1 MDGSGARLGFLG
13 ALMALA
19 GWGVARS
26 VTEAE
31 ALAAAG
37 AWSARNGHLVS
48 KAAATSAVG
57 SPEAVC
63 GASGEVLFYLVPA
76 ANGEQTLAVA
86 GETRLEPILAV
97 FSGAGSAGG
106 AAMVD
111 ILRADAAGRLAAL
124 ESGTVEVARLAASA
138 EAATPEEARW
148 AELLGKPDA
157 GAPALLA
164 EEEGIADTPER
175 QFAFIRAWQREQLT
189 HWAQRTT
196 NRYLTTVDVPVYNYY
211 TPGKNYPCGCVATA
225 AASVLEFLRVPAG
238 PSGVT
243 KKCTVDDESK
253 DFTTKG
259 GAYDW
264 SILPTWVRGGTT
276 LTEAQRELLGR
287 VTYDV
292 GVLLGM
298 KWAPGASSAFTPA
311 LAEVFAT
318 YFNLPATRYAT
329 NIMAEE
335 YGPLIYAPILCGRP
349 VILSIQGSEGHAV
362 VAVGYAETTQG
373 VAYTRI
379 FMGYGGSQDGWYALP
394 KIATTYSVVKGAV
407 TMIGGAEDP
416 VIPVY
421 GRVTSAAGAPAG
433 FVEVSLLGH
442 TVATSPFG
450 TFAFLLR
457 PSKVPM
463 GQTLTLTVGGH
474 NYPITTTNV
483 WTGEAEDYCY
493 IGLPEAV
500 AGQVSAYALACAL
513 PPEQK
518 ISLPA
523 GTATLTVRTLPLAAQ
538 NMAKREQKLILLL
551 TGPSESADSIALQ
564 TALAQAAA
572 TLNER
577 AIVCLCDE
585 TLAFAWWR
593 SPEIRL
599 GLFDPTLFSATSS
612 WEENAPALIDVAATP
627 ERLAALVRN
636 SHTLTVSGEAKPIP
650 AAWLAKHFPAAA
662 TEALPALA
670 TEDSDGDGFTNAQ
683 EYILGTDPTDATSRF
698 RFGPFRAQADG
709 SLVPAYDTVSGRKY
723 TLQGKAALGDAWGD
737 PTAESR
743 FFRVLI
749 SLP

>member
-1 MDGSGARLGFLG
+1 MQLKALGVGLAGVLWALPAWVGARP
-13 ALMALA
+13 
-19 GWGVARS
+19 
-26 VTEAE
+26 VTADE
-31 ALAAAG
+31 ALAAAA
-37 AWSARNGHLVS
+37 AWSARNDHLVEAADKVS
-48 KAAATSAVG
+48 AAT
-57 SPEAVC
+57 PEVQTITDE
-63 GASGEVLFYLVPA
+63 SGQLLFYLVPA

-97 FSGAGSAGG
+97 FSGAGTAGG
-106 AAMVD
+106 AAMMD
-111 ILRADAAGRLAAL
+111 ILRADVAGRLAAL
-124 ESGTVEVARLAASA
+124 GTGEVQRLAASAEA

-164 EEEGIADTPER
+164 AEGIADTPER

-189 HWAQRTT
+189 HWAQGTT
-196 NRYLTTVDVPVYNYY
+196 NRYLTTVNVPVYNYY
-211 TPGKNYPCGCVATA
+211 TPGNYPCGCVATA

-238 PSGVT
+238 PSGIT
-243 KKCTVDDESK
+243 KACAVDGKSK

-298 KWAPGASSAFTPA
+298 QWTSGASAAFTPA

-318 YFNLPATRYAT
+318 YFNLSATRYAS

-394 KIATTYSVVKGAV
+394 KIAETYSVVKGAV

-450 TFAFLLR
+450 TFAFLLK
-457 PSKVPM
+457 PSEVPV
-463 GQTLTLTVGGH
+463 GQPLTLTVGGH

-483 WTGEAEDYCY
+483 LTGEAEDYCY

-518 ISLPA
+518 IALPA

-551 TGPSESADSIALQ
+551 TGPSEAADSIALQ
-564 TALAQAAA
+564 TALAQSAA

-577 AIVCLCDE
+577 VIVCLCDE

-593 SPEIRL
+593 SPEVRL
-599 GLFDPTLFSATSS
+599 GLFDPALFSATST

-683 EYILGTDPTDATSRF
+683 EYILGTDPNDATSRF
-698 RFGPFRAQADG
+698 RFGPFRAQEDG
-709 SLVPAYDTVSGRKY
+709 SLRPDFEQVAGRKY
-723 TLQGKAALGDAWGD
+723 TLQGKASLSDEWGTVEAD
-737 PTAESR
+737 SR
-743 FFRVLI
+743 FFRVQI
-749 SLP
+749 ALP

>member
-1 MDGSGARLGFLG
+1 MQNRWFGL
-13 ALMALA
+13 ALA
-19 GWGVARS
+19 GVFWALPGLLGARA
-26 VTEAE
+26 VTAEEAV
-31 ALAAAG
+31 AAAT
-37 AWSARNGHLVS
+37 AWSARNAHLVE
-48 KAAATSAVG
+48 AAAGSVG
-57 SPEAVC
+57 APEVVTDEA
-63 GASGEVLFYLVPA
+63 GRVLFYLVPA
-76 ANGEQTLAVA
+76 ANGTQTLAVS

-97 FSGAGSAGG
+97 FSGAGTAGD

-124 ESGTVEVARLAASA
+124 GSTAVPLLKATASGDERPS
-138 EAATPEEARW
+138 PEETRW
-148 AELLGKPDA
+148 AALLGVSSTDGPTLKA
-157 GAPALLA
+157 T
-164 EEEGIADTPER
+164 EGIADTPER

-189 HWAQRTT
+189 HWAQKTT
-196 NRYLTTVDVPVYNYY
+196 NRYLPTVDVPVYNYH
-211 TPGKNYPCGCVATA
+211 TPGNYPCGCVATA

-238 PSGVT
+238 PSGIT
-243 KKCTVDDESK
+243 KACKVNDKSK

-298 KWAPGASSAFTPA
+298 QWTSDASASFTSN
-311 LAEVFAT
+311 LADVFAT

-329 NIMAEE
+329 NIMAAD

-349 VILSIQGSEGHAV
+349 VILSIQGSTEWSGHAV

-379 FMGYGGSQDGWYALP
+379 FMGYGGQQDGWYALP
-394 KIATTYSVVKGAV
+394 KIADTYSVVKGAV

-450 TFAFLLR
+450 TFAFLLK
-457 PSKVPM
+457 PSEVPVS
-463 GQTLTLTVGGH
+463 QPLTLTVGGH
-474 NYPITTTNV
+474 DYPITTTNV
-483 WTGEAEDYCY
+483 LTGEAEDYCY
-493 IGLPEAV
+493 IGLPEAD
-500 AGQVSAYALACAL
+500 AGLVLAHLLACAL
-513 PPEQK
+513 PPEQQ
-518 ISLPA
+518 IALPA
-523 GTATLTVRTLPLAAQ
+523 GTATLAVRTLPQAAQ
-538 NMAKREQKLILLL
+538 NVAKREQKLILLL
-551 TGPSESADSIALQ
+551 TGPSEAADSIALQ

-577 AIVCLCDE
+577 VIVCLCDE

-599 GLFDPTLFSATSS
+599 GLFDPALFSATST

-627 ERLAALVRN
+627 ERLAALVHN
-636 SHTLTVSGEAKPIP
+636 SHTLTVSGESKPIP

-662 TEALPALA
+662 TEALPVLA

-683 EYILGTDPTDATSRF
+683 EYVLGTDPTDRESRF
-698 RFGPFRAQADG
+698 RFGPFRSQADG
-709 SLVPAYDTVSGRKY
+709 SLRPEYEQVTGRKY
-723 TLQGKAALGDAWGD
+723 TLQGKAALTDAWGEPD
-737 PTAESR
+737 ANSR
-743 FFRVLI
+743 FFRVQI
-749 SLP
+749 ALP

>member
-1 MDGSGARLGFLG
+1 MDGSGVRLGFLG

-19 GWGVARS
+19 GWGVARP

-31 ALAAAG
+31 ALAAAE
-37 AWSARNGHLVS
+37 AWCARNGHLVE
-48 KAAATSAVG
+48 AAVSAVG
-57 SPEAVC
+57 LPEAVC

-97 FSGAGSAGG
+97 FSGAGAAGG

-124 ESGTVEVARLAASA
+124 GTGEVQRLAASA
-138 EAATPEEARW
+138 EAGAATPEEARW

-164 EEEGIADTPER
+164 AEGGIADTPER
-175 QFAFIRAWQREQLT
+175 QFAFLRAWQREQLT
-189 HWAQRTT
+189 HWAQETT
-196 NRYLTTVDVPVYNYY
+196 NRYLTTVKVPVYNYY
-211 TPGKNYPCGCVATA
+211 TPDHYPCGCVATA

-238 PSGVT
+238 PSGIT
-243 KKCTVDDESK
+243 KACAVDGESK
-253 DFTTKG
+253 DYTTKG

-298 KWAPGASSAFTPA
+298 KWTSGASASFTSN
-311 LAEVFAT
+311 LADVFAT

-329 NIMAEE
+329 NIMAAE

-394 KIATTYSVVKGAV
+394 KIAETYSVVKGAV

-450 TFAFLLR
+450 TFAFLLK
-457 PSKVPM
+457 PSEVPVS
-463 GQTLTLTVGGH
+463 QTLTLTVGGH

-483 WTGEAEDYCY
+483 LTGEAEDYCY

-518 ISLPA
+518 IALPA
-523 GTATLTVRTLPLAAQ
+523 GTATLTVRTLPLAAL
-538 NMAKREQKLILLL
+538 NVAKREQKLILLL
-551 TGPSESADSIALQ
+551 TGPSEAADSIALQ

-572 TLNER
+572 TLNDR

-599 GLFDPTLFSATSS
+599 GLFDPALFSATSS

-627 ERLAALVRN
+627 DRLAALVRN

-683 EYILGTDPTDATSRF
+683 EYILGTDPTDAGSRF

-709 SLVPAYDTVSGRKY
+709 SLLPAYDTVSGRKY

>member
-1 MDGSGARLGFLG
+1 MDGSGVRLGFLG

-19 GWGVARS
+19 GWGVARP
-26 VTEAE
+26 VTETE
-31 ALAAAG
+31 ALAAAE
-37 AWSARNGHLVS
+37 AWSARNGHLVET
-48 KAAATSAVG
+48 AEAVSAVG
-57 SPEAVC
+57 APEAVC

-97 FSGAGSAGG
+97 FSGTGAAGG

-111 ILRADAAGRLAAL
+111 ILRADATGRLAAL
-124 ESGTVEVARLAASA
+124 GTGAVQRLAVSAEA

-148 AELLGKPDA
+148 AELLGKPAA
-157 GAPALLA
+157 GAPVLLA
-164 EEEGIADTPER
+164 EGIADTPER

-189 HWAQRTT
+189 HWAQEKT
-196 NRYLTTVDVPVYNYY
+196 NRYLTTVDVPVYNYH
-211 TPGKNYPCGCVATA
+211 TPENYPCGCVATA
-225 AASVLEFLRVPAG
+225 AASVLEFLHVPAG

-243 KKCTVDDESK
+243 KACKVDGKSK
-253 DFTTKG
+253 DCTTKG

-298 KWAPGASSAFTPA
+298 QWTSVASAASTPA
-311 LAEVFAT
+311 LADVFAT
-318 YFNLPATRYAT
+318 YFNLPATRYTT
-329 NIMAEE
+329 NIMAAD

-349 VILSIQGSEGHAV
+349 VILSIQGSTEWSGHAV

-379 FMGYGGSQDGWYALP
+379 FMGYGGTQDGWYALP
-394 KIATTYSVVKGAV
+394 KIADTYSVVKGAV

-450 TFAFLLR
+450 TFAFLLK
-457 PSKVPM
+457 PSEVPV
-463 GQTLTLTVGGH
+463 GQPLTLTVCGH
-474 NYPITTTNV
+474 DYPITTTNV
-483 WTGEAEDYCY
+483 LTGEAEDYCY
-493 IGLPEAV
+493 VGLPEAV
-500 AGQVSAYALACAL
+500 AGQVRAYALACAL
-513 PPEQK
+513 PPEQQ
-518 ISLPA
+518 IALPA
-523 GTATLTVRTLPLAAQ
+523 GTATLTVRTLPQAAQ
-538 NMAKREQKLILLL
+538 NVAKREQKLILLL
-551 TGPSESADSIALQ
+551 TGPSEVADSIALQ

-599 GLFDPTLFSATSS
+599 GLFDPALFSATST

-636 SHTLTVSGEAKPIP
+636 SHTLTVSGETKPIP

-683 EYILGTDPTDATSRF
+683 EYILGTDPTDARSRF